1 MYMTALF
8 RTLRLLRHDF
18 GFTGELGS
26 DKEYEVIRYT
36 IKLYN
41 FNFNSLLEAPMFLY

>member
-1 MYMTALF
+1 MTAIFPL
-8 RTLRLLRHDF
+8 LRLLRHDF
-18 GFTGELGS
+18 GFTRELGN

-41 FNFNSLLEAPMFLY
+41 FDFNSLLEASMFLY